1 MTVRGPRTA
10 AQATRKPSVT
20 MSALVA
26 AALEVVE
33 REGLDALS
41 MRRLAEQLGV
51 QAASLY
57 WHVQSK
63 EQVLDLL
70 ADELLALVLTEA
82 LPADLDR
89 VGTGEVPWNEALR
102 RTAVNYRAFLLRR
115 RDAARIIAGRF
126 IGGVLL
132 ARVLEPMLGVLRAG
146 GLTARDAAYAVYAV
160 IVYVQGFVLHESS
173 PLSALDAE
181 GMERSDALRGVKAA
195 IEALP
200 AEEFP
205 YLAESADALTE
216 ANLDERFQFGLD
228 RLIDGLRAYPG

>member
-1 MTVRGPRTA
+1 MTVRRPSA
-10 AQATRKPSVT
+10 AARAARRPSVT
-20 MSALVA
+20 MSALVS

-70 ADELLALVLTEA
+70 ADELLDRVRTEA

-89 VGTGEVPWNEALR
+89 VATGEVAWTDALTE
-102 RTAVNYRAFLLRR
+102 TAVNYRAFLRCR

-126 IGGVLL
+126 VGGISL
-132 ARVLEPMLGVLRAG
+132 ARVLEPILGVLRAG
-146 GLTARDAAYAVYAV
+146 GLSAHDAAYAVYTI

-173 PLSALDAE
+173 PLSASNAE

-195 IEALP
+195 IGALP
-200 AEEFP
+200 EDEFP
-205 YLAESADALTE
+205 HLAESVDALTE
-216 ANLDERFQFGLD
+216 ANLEERFRFGLD
-228 RLIDGLRAYPG
+228 RLIDGLSAHVR